1 MLLKYTLHTFTL
13 TSSHITWVHV
23 TSVQLQSTKI
33 WISIYIKIFKF
44 IHADILLHDPPPKS
58 FHTIAQRELIGQMEK
73 KKLDNGDM
81 KETQIPGHI
90 P

>member
-1 MLLKYTLHTFTL
+1 MMLKYTLHTFTL

-23 TSVQLQSTKI
+23 TSVQSQFNKI
-33 WISIYIKIFKF
+33 LIDIYKKNFEF
-44 IHADILLHDPPPKS
+44 RHADISLHDPPLKS
-58 FHTIAQRELIGQMEK
+58 FHPIAQRELIGQW
-73 KKLDNGDM
+73 GH